1 VAGSVLFRQPDY
13 EAVIDAMQAEWRS
26 EFEEHRGH
34 RTSGRLKVAKWTQEQ
49 AVAFECAREGL
60 TDMMG
65 TYSAKIAEEEG
76 KPDPDRAALTG
87 LENELAR
94 LAFERS
100 ELTITND
107 ERLATVRRQY
117 GALIRRFWTLIRANR

>member
-1 VAGSVLFRQPDY
+1 
-13 EAVIDAMQAEWRS
+13 
-26 EFEEHRGH
+26 
-34 RTSGRLKVAKWTQEQ
+34 
-49 AVAFECAREGL
+49 
-60 TDMMG
+60 MMG

-117 GALIRRFWTLIRANR
+117 GALIRRFWTLIPRRPPKLPHLWPPKLLHLAGVN